1 MVNLFVLIKVSCVPE
16 VQVLLV
22 CRKLPCCLWNLFF
35 DRAYSSSSR
44 VSFPIT
50 FAIAVLF
57 VSSTVPTSTIA
68 FTVCVSP
75 RRESCR
81 MSLPCPDVDHLF
93 DVLLGILFKQMTQ
106 PLRVWQKFQ
115 VLFLGA
121 LHVHDVYRVV
131 ARLLSGLLSM
141 ELSSFVSFEAAWHQP
156 SSFEGCLV
164 LRKPGIVDV
173 FCRM

>member
-1 MVNLFVLIKVSCVPE
+1 MFVKLVLGSRIQFLKQGLFSENFCNKGALCFFHGADINDRFHGFCATAPRNL
-16 VQVLLV
+16 
-22 CRKLPCCLWNLFF
+22 
-35 DRAYSSSSR
+35 AY
-44 VSFPIT
+44 VVT
-50 FAIAVLF
+50 L
-57 VSSTVPTSTIA
+57 ST
-68 FTVCVSP
+68 
-75 RRESCR
+75 
-81 MSLPCPDVDHLF
+81 DVDHLF
-93 DVLLGILFKQMTQ
+93 DVLLGILLKQMTQ

-164 LRKPGIVDV
+164 LRKPGIVEV
-173 FCRM
+173 FCHMQPRYLCVKQFG